1 MLLLKVI
8 GAFWRYQTKV
18 VNWEKVQIH
27 IEHHDWEIMMLVLVL
42 MRNVT
47 IKVVET
53 MKQNV
58 T

>member
-18 VNWEKVQIH
+18 VNWKKVQIH

>member
-18 VNWEKVQIH
+18 VNWQKDQIH